1 MCVLARFLCGAFEL
15 MLVLDDWRSRFDDV
29 GRFSGSGVGNLIG
42 DLLPF
47 VCRGVSFLGVGA
59 VGVESDVVSDDVDE
73 VLGSLS

>member
-1 MCVLARFLCGAFEL
+1 MCILARFLRGAFEL

-47 VCRGVSFLGVGA
+47 VCRGVSFLDVCA
-59 VGVESDVVSDDVDE
+59 VDVEGDVVSDNVYE
-73 VLGSLS
+73 VSGSLS

>member
-1 MCVLARFLCGAFEL
+1 MCVLTRFLRGVFEL
-15 MLVLDDWRSRFDDV
+15 MLVIDGWRSRFDDV

-42 DLLPF
+42 DLLAF